1 MHAAFGLEPEPKGRP
16 PGKEVLGRL
25 GKIGDIFAFSWLPPT
40 FELAEGRLQED
51 MVKLDQL
58 KNDNKFDVL
67 KIKGEELMPN

>member
-16 PGKEVLGRL
+16 PGKKFWVGWV
-25 GKIGDIFAFSWLPPT
+25 KIGDIFAFSWLPPT

-67 KIKGEELMPN
+67 KVKGEELMPN